1 MTRVSSSDNADAYI
15 GHVWN
20 WVRLE
25 RQRAERAAVLAQ
37 RHEDLMTRSSA
48 SMLAYH
54 SRLAE
59 LYRRLQQRH
68 LASGQMQAVHAG
80 RLRRWAEVGAGQ
92 GAIRPLFMASVAAI
106 LDVDSAMFA
115 LFGRWQVPAMVAASS
130 DTARAAHDLEF
141 TLGEGPMIDAAAE
154 NRAIIA
160 AGPALLDRWPQYGA
174 AVAELGVRAV
184 VAMPVRFPTVRLGAL
199 CGFDSRPKLPDGV
212 TASADRVAD
221 ALAHAVLDTAQT
233 AENIDSGPILPL
245 FDEADYRD
253 VVHQAVGM
261 VSAQCDCDLL
271 DATAML
277 RARSFADGLPVDEI
291 AERIVGG
298 TLRLS

>member
-1 MTRVSSSDNADAYI
+1 MTGA
-15 GHVWN
+15 
-20 WVRLE
+20 
-25 RQRAERAAVLAQ
+25 
-37 RHEDLMTRSSA
+37 TA

-54 SRLAE
+54 TRFAE
-59 LYRRLQQRH
+59 LYRRLEQRH

-80 RLRRWAEVGAGQ
+80 RLRRWAEASAGQ
-92 GAIRPLFMASVAAI
+92 GAIRPVFMASVAAI

-141 TLGEGPMIDAAAE
+141 TLGEGPMIDAAGE
-154 NRAIIA
+154 NGVITA
-160 AGPALLDRWPQYGA
+160 AGPALLARWPQYGA

-184 VAMPVRFPTVRLGAL
+184 VAMPIRFPTVRLGAL
-199 CGFDSRPKLPDGV
+199 CGFDSRPKLPEGV

-233 AENIDSGPILPL
+233 TETTDDGPILPL

-261 VSAQCDCDLL
+261 VSAQCECGLR

-291 AERIVGG
+291 AERIVAG